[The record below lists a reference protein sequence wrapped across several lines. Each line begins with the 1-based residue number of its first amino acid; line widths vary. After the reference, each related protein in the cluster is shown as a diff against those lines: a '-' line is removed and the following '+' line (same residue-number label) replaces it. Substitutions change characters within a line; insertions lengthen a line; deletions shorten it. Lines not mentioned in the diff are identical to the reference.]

1 MLRTLLPDG
10 SVQRDVT
17 DRKTSS
23 GGQSNMQTIY
33 WCAGFNRGP
42 ADGTWARQQ
51 CGASGTR
58 QPDLSQP
65 ALAIRC
71 LQSE

>member
-1 MLRTLLPDG
+1 
-10 SVQRDVT
+10 
-17 DRKTSS
+17 
-23 GGQSNMQTIY
+23 MQTMY

-42 ADGTWARQQ
+42 ADGTWARQL

-58 QPDLSQP
+58 QPDLPQP
-65 ALAIRC
+65 AFAIRC